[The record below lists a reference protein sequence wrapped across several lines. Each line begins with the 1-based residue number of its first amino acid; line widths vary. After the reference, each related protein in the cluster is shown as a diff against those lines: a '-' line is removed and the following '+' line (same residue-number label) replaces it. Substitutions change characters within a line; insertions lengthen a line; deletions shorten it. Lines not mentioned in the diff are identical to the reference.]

1 MLNTK
6 PARAACNAKKIEEIA
21 QAKCGYYLPDKARYD
36 YPTSH
41 LPCIFK
47 RINGDY
53 PIWQTAFANS
63 SKSNSENTVDQ
74 IQQIEEETIND
85 NHKGL

>member
-1 MLNTK
+1 MRNNDIRQGNQPLN
-6 PARAACNAKKIEEIA
+6 IV
-21 QAKCGYYLPDKARYD
+21 Y
-36 YPTSH
+36 S
-41 LPCIFK
+41 K
-47 RINGDY
+47 RIISDY

>member
-1 MLNTK
+1 MRNNDIRQGNQPLN
-6 PARAACNAKKIEEIA
+6 IV
-21 QAKCGYYLPDKARYD
+21 Y
-36 YPTSH
+36 S
-41 LPCIFK
+41 K